1 MAKKS
6 RTEPGIPTAS
16 MADVAFLLIIFFLVT
31 TSFNQEMGISL
42 TLPPAS
48 EEQELQVRKKNI
60 LNIWVNATGD
70 IMLAEEIVSVQQI
83 EPEVKRRILE
93 NPLLIVSLKADRDT
107 DYNTFI
113 QVLDELKKAD
123 AQKISLVE
131 PD

>member
-1 MAKKS
+1 MHAF
-6 RTEPGIPTAS
+6 R
-16 MADVAFLLIIFFLVT
+16 ADLALALTSGDSLSGVLL
-31 TSFNQEMGISL
+31 MGPKVSEEKL
-42 TLPPAS
+42 AS

-93 NPLLIVSLKADRDT
+93 NPLLIVSLKADRET